1 MSTPE
6 NILLKLKLLLNLK
19 LSTEPNESAAAERMA
34 SNLIDK
40 YGVSKEEIDGL
51 ADKKPI
57 YGEDDLLF
65 STIGLVSWKQRLALT
80 IAKQLYCHVIQEEA
94 VPMEGL
100 SNFSYFIYGDLEDA
114 ENVRH
119 VFNLFSGKIEELIN
133 KKCYGRGPIYIHSY
147 SEGVVESISNNIY
160 WNGIDIPKVK
170 KPMVQ
175 EEKILNNGD
184 SNISLHKEEKPKPF
198 KETVNVNAQSL
209 IKDIQAF
216 YKGIED
222 GKDFSINDILELDI
236 ENNSIK
242 ELQE

>member
-6 NILLKLKLLLNLK
+6 NILAKIKLLFNLQN
-19 LSTEPNESAAAERMA
+19 SSNINESANAKRMA
-34 SNLIDK
+34 DNLIDK
-40 YGVSKEEIDGL
+40 YGVSKEELDSL

-57 YGEDDLLF
+57 YCEDDLLY
-65 STIGLVSWKQRLALT
+65 SSIGLISWKQRLALT
-80 IAKQLYCHVIQEEA
+80 IAKQLYCHIVQEES
-94 VPMEGL
+94 VPMEGP

-119 VFNLFSGKIEELIN
+119 IFNLFSGKIEELIN

-160 WNGIDIPKVK
+160 WNGIDLPKVK
-170 KPMVQ
+170 KPVMV
-175 EEKILNNGD
+175 EDKILNNGD
-184 SNISLHKEEKPKPF
+184 SNISKHKEEKEKPI

-216 YKGIED
+216 YRGIED

-236 ENNSIK
+236 ENQNIQ
-242 ELQE
+242 ELNE